1 MVEWITRTF
10 GKPLE
15 SIGAK
20 LGMNKE
26 GSAGLV
32 ANLANNIAVFNIM
45 GDMNPKAKLLTLH
58 LQFLQ
63 HSYLVITLD
72 LLQVLTAR

>member
-1 MVEWITRTF
+1 
-10 GKPLE
+10 
-15 SIGAK
+15 
-20 LGMNKE
+20 MNKE

-45 GDMNPKAKLLTLH
+45 GDMNPKAKSLTLH

-72 LLQVLTAR
+72 LLQVLTARRSSQ